1 MSIRGRLKAGGMGP
15 GLAAR
20 RGRAGGRLELM
31 ALRLGTGSGT
41 FTTCRLPEGGR
52 FTCSIAVFGDKFQLE
67 IQIQT
72 LSDYRR
78 GSGVWKIPPIIGH
91 ADNRIRT
98 FSKRGARF
106 DHVGQGQPLPVDHE
120 RG

>member
-1 MSIRGRLKAGGMGP
+1 MPYGSLTFSRKVRVSP
-15 GLAAR
+15 GKQKKKTKKKEKVL
-20 RGRAGGRLELM
+20 
-31 ALRLGTGSGT
+31 
-41 FTTCRLPEGGR
+41 
-52 FTCSIAVFGDKFQLE
+52 
-67 IQIQT
+67 IQWFVQKMFF
-72 LSDYRR
+72 YRR

-98 FSKRGARF
+98 FSKRDARF

>member
-1 MSIRGRLKAGGMGP
+1 MVSLAGTGRNGAALAAAPLNAVRTGVRIGTAPRALRAGAVLKAGRMGP

-52 FTCSIAVFGDKFQLE
+52 FTYSIAVFGDKFQLE

-72 LSDYRR
+72 LSCN
-78 GSGVWKIPPIIGH
+78 SL
-91 ADNRIRT
+91 N
-98 FSKRGARF
+98 
-106 DHVGQGQPLPVDHE
+106 QGIFE
-120 RG
+120 S